1 MKRRTWLAVGSVV
14 LGGSVVTTVAVTT
27 TSGTSDE
34 QARGEGMRPVAAYT
48 ETFQGGDP
56 GKRSVPRKDTR
67 PFSMLGVSW
76 EDPEAELDGTAQIRT
91 RSAETGQWTRWQDL
105 DLDIRPPETDEGDD
119 SGVRGASEPL
129 WVGTSDG
136 VEARVM
142 ADGGESAELPGG
154 LRLVMIDPGILG
166 EDIGKGWRK
175 VGDMSGGG
183 NSQEPSQQPST
194 EPEPEPE
201 PSQGEPSTEPSASA
215 PATEDPETSPE
226 PSQQPTTEAPTGEP
240 TGEPSPG
247 PSTEPTGE
255 PSTEPTGEPSG
266 EPSTEPTGEPSPE
279 PSTEPAPTGE
289 PTGEPSPE
297 PPTEPTRSPT
307 TGPSTEPTGE
317 PSTTAPAPSPSGTQ
331 APRIVSRAQW
341 GADESLVE
349 DPPSYLSRVDAVFV
363 HHTAGT
369 NDYTCAQSASII
381 RGILT
386 YHVKTNGW
394 NDVGYNFFV
403 DKCGTI
409 FEGRAGGVDKA
420 VQGAHTYGFNGY
432 SAGVS
437 LLGNYEDGGRP
448 TQAALDAIARISGWK
463 LGLYG
468 ADPAGKVTLTAAA
481 DTGVWKKG
489 ERATLYRI
497 SGHRDGYA
505 TLCPGAN
512 LYSQLPAIRTKAAAS
527 S

>member
-14 LGGSVVTTVAVTT
+14 LGGSVVTTVAVAT
-27 TSGTSDE
+27 TSDTSGE
-34 QARGEGMRPVAAYT
+34 QARSERMRPVAAYT

-91 RSAETGQWTRWQDL
+91 RSAQSGQWTRWQDL
-105 DLDIRPPETDEGDD
+105 DLGIRPPETDEGKD

-129 WVGTSDG
+129 WVGESDG
-136 VEARVM
+136 VEAR
-142 ADGGESAELPGG
+142 ALAEGGESAELPGG
-154 LRLVMIDPGILG
+154 LRLVMIDPGVLG

-175 VGDMSGGG
+175 VGDMNGGG
-183 NSQEPSQQPST
+183 NSQEPSRQPTT
-194 EPEPEPE
+194 EPAPE
-201 PSQGEPSTEPSASA
+201 PSQGEPSTEPSPSASA
-215 PATEDPETSPE
+215 TEEPEPSQE

-240 TGEPSPG
+240 SPEPSAD
-247 PSTEPTGE
+247 PTGE
-255 PSTEPTGEPSG
+255 PSTEPTGEPTG
-266 EPSTEPTGEPSPE
+266 EPTPEPSTEPTGEPSPE
-279 PSTEPAPTGE
+279 PSTEPTPTGEPTPEPSTE
-289 PTGEPSPE
+289 PTGEPSAD
-297 PPTEPTRSPT
+297 
-307 TGPSTEPTGE
+307 PSTEPTGE
-317 PSTTAPAPSPSGTQ
+317 PSTTAPAPSPSEPQT
-331 APRIVSRAQW
+331 PRIVSRAQW

-349 DPPSYLSRVDAVFV
+349 DPPSYMSRVDAVFV

-369 NDYTCAQSASII
+369 NSYTCTQSASII

-420 VQGAHTYGFNGY
+420 VRGAHTYGFNGN

-481 DTGVWKKG
+481 DTGVWKNG

-505 TLCPGAN
+505 TLCPGAD
-512 LYSQLPAIRTKAAAS
+512 LYSQLPAIRTRAAS